1 MTLHVKNLKSGKFQR
16 EILNFT
22 FVILPCFSALD
33 GSNKEIGKLTLTNPI
48 YDETY
53 GQWSGSVF
61 TAPTDGLYEF
71 TIRIVGYSSA
81 TSGPP
86 IIVPRLNEVSIDS
99 WFCRNYEEVDC
110 QKTFDGKSL

>member
-1 MTLHVKNLKSGKFQR
+1 MTLIAKKLKSGKFWL
-16 EILNFT
+16 ETSKILRF
-22 FVILPCFSALD
+22 LPYFSALD
-33 GSNKEIGKLTLTNPI
+33 GSNKEIEKLTLTKPI
-48 YDETY
+48 YDDTY
-53 GQWSGSVF
+53 GQWNGSVF

-86 IIVPRLNEVSIDS
+86 IIVPRLNGVSIDS

-110 QKTFDGKSL
+110 QKTFHGKSL